1 MTASQVFGVPIK
13 KINESLRRKAKAINF
28 GIIYG
33 ITQYGL
39 AKQISVSNQEALDF
53 INQYFK
59 KFPEI
64 KDYMN
69 DTIKFCRKNGYVNN
83 IFGRRIH
90 LRGINDKNFSIRSF
104 QERAAINAPIQG
116 SAADIIRLAMI
127 EIDRMIEKEKKIKA
141 KMLLQIH
148 DELVF
153 ESLIKDL
160 ESNKKLIKKA
170 MTEVSSSEHHM
181 FSIPLEV
188 NINSGN
194 NWGEAH

>member
-1 MTASQVFGVPIK
+1 
-13 KINESLRRKAKAINF
+13 
-28 GIIYG
+28 
-33 ITQYGL
+33 
-39 AKQISVSNQEALDF
+39 
-53 INQYFK
+53 
-59 KFPEI
+59 
-64 KDYMN
+64 
-69 DTIKFCRKNGYVNN
+69 
-83 IFGRRIH
+83 
-90 LRGINDKNFSIRSF
+90 
-104 QERAAINAPIQG
+104 
-116 SAADIIRLAMI
+116 MI